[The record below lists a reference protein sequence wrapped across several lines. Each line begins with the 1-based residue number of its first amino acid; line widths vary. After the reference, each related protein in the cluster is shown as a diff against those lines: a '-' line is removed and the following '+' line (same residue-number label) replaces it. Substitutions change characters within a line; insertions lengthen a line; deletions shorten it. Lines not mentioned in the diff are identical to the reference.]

1 MDLELADRAVFVAG
15 SSRGIGFAIAEAFV
29 EEGAWVI
36 LSGRDRESL
45 DRAAAALGE
54 ACSERLLAV
63 EADLTDEG
71 GIEHAL
77 AAARTRFGALDV
89 IVANVGDGR
98 ATSGW
103 EVAHGEWEAVLER
116 NLLGSMD
123 LARLAM
129 PDLIER
135 RGSLVMISSIAGT
148 EAIGAPIAYG
158 AAKAALN
165 SAVVSLARAVSPL
178 GALPDF
184 SHRPSTPAACW
195 SATACRSAP
204 FGSIRWIASRRSAP
218 RLPRSTAITTPT
230 PRAISNSS
238 NNIDPQFQ
246 SPDRKAG
253 VSVGTPLQ
261 PGAGMALEPAL

>member
-123 LARLAM
+123 LAHLAM

-178 GALPDF
+178 GVRVNAVVPGNVLFPGGSWESKIEQRPDF
-184 SHRPSTPAACW
+184 WRDYIQREVPLGRFGRPQEIAQAVLFLASEKASFITGAALVVDGGQTRSH
-195 SATACRSAP
+195 
-204 FGSIRWIASRRSAP
+204 G
-218 RLPRSTAITTPT
+218 
-230 PRAISNSS
+230 
-238 NNIDPQFQ
+238 
-246 SPDRKAG
+246 
-253 VSVGTPLQ
+253 
-261 PGAGMALEPAL
+261 

>member
-29 EEGAWVI
+29 EEGARVV
-36 LSGRDRESL
+36 LSGRDRKSL
-45 DRAAAALGE
+45 DRAAAALGG

-103 EVAHGEWEAVLER
+103 EVERGEWETVLER

-165 SAVVSLARAVSPL
+165 SAVASLARSVGPL
-178 GALPDF
+178 GVRVNAVVPGNVLFPGGSWQSKIEQRPDF
-184 SHRPSTPAACW
+184 WRDYIQREVPLGRFGRPEEIAQAVLFLASQKASFITAAAFVVDGGQTRSH
-195 SATACRSAP
+195 
-204 FGSIRWIASRRSAP
+204 G
-218 RLPRSTAITTPT
+218 
-230 PRAISNSS
+230 
-238 NNIDPQFQ
+238 
-246 SPDRKAG
+246 
-253 VSVGTPLQ
+253 
-261 PGAGMALEPAL
+261 